1 MCCHCLS
8 CLWPLPILHR
18 VACVLS
24 VAHTCTTLRCQSGC
38 LICSEKLDVEDHYV
52 AWRQTHDQPQ
62 HQFGLDG
69 PFSFC
74 SYPFLLNPRA
84 KSKLLH
90 TEARFLMTQVSPA
103 AASLMPCALWGFA
116 RPSGLQQQQ
125 QYILLSVGVLGNESA
140 FASPLWNTGK
150 PCTHGGFSCM

>member
-1 MCCHCLS
+1 
-8 CLWPLPILHR
+8 
-18 VACVLS
+18 
-24 VAHTCTTLRCQSGC
+24 
-38 LICSEKLDVEDHYV
+38 VEDHYV

-90 TEARFLMTQVSPA
+90 TEARFLMTQVTATPHHTIPWLHS
-103 AASLMPCALWGFA
+103 F
-116 RPSGLQQQQ
+116 R
-125 QYILLSVGVLGNESA
+125 
-140 FASPLWNTGK
+140 
-150 PCTHGGFSCM
+150 